1 VGELEA
7 DVKDGRMAINAPLAR
22 ALIGKMVGESVEVIT
37 PNGEK
42 IYEILKI
49 KFV

>member
-1 VGELEA
+1 
-7 DVKDGRMAINAPLAR
+7 LAR

-49 KFV
+49 KFA